1 MKLTES
7 PSAAAAAAA
16 ATANDLC
23 TIVSKTETKQ
33 FSSAN

>member
-7 PSAAAAAAA
+7 PSAAAAA